1 MLSLMSSV
9 MVHATFSC
17 YFFFLL
23 FCILIIILFFFFF
36 FFSSRRRHTRYI
48 GDWSSDV
55 CSSDLENQNSRLPE
69 DGARNRRALLLP
81 ARKGYAALADQS
93 VEAFG
98 ELAHVVAE
106 SRNLRRPLD
115 LGALG
120 LFDSEGYVLGQRLAE
135 EESLLRHV
143 ADGGAQLRER
153 VFAHVNVVNEDC
165 AG

>member
-1 MLSLMSSV
+1 MRED
-9 MVHATFSC
+9 
-17 YFFFLL
+17 FLL
-23 FCILIIILFFFFF
+23 
-36 FFSSRRRHTRYI
+36 
-48 GDWSSDV
+48 GV
-55 CSSDLENQNSRLPE
+55 CVNGRERVVENQDARLTQH
-69 DGARNRRALLLP
+69 GARNRRALLLP

-106 SRNLRRPLD
+106 SGNLRRPLD

-165 AG
+165 AGRRFNYARHEVHKG